1 MLQNM
6 ITIMTVLQKWLRG
19 FSDKKLSTAF
29 VVLPALSSINILTFL
44 IFMIKSKLRNGF
56 FAE

>member
-29 VVLPALSSINILTFL
+29 VVLPALLS
-44 IFMIKSKLRNGF
+44 
-56 FAE
+56 